1 MLYHEAA
8 NKAILVLLASDA
20 KRAVYYI
27 SPKEVVSVCR
37 RFKPTKRA
45 THNDF
50 VMKFGAPNYLER
62 AFIKLCEKA
71 GEPFPVKQVQL
82 QPWPVKRKV

>member
-1 MLYHEAA
+1 MLYPEAA
-8 NKAILVLLASDA
+8 NKAISALLNSTA

-45 THNDF
+45 TYNDF

-62 AFIKLCEKA
+62 AFIKLCKKA
-71 GEPFPVKQVQL
+71 GEPFPVKKVQL